1 MTDSDLPFIDE
12 HAIEIEA
19 STTVVWEMLVR
30 HVGGLFGGSVAP
42 RYARVV
48 GCDDQIVGG
57 PQPLAEGSTLPGFH
71 VVIFTPPAELVLA
84 GRHRFSTYVLRFQ
97 TEAISP
103 TRSRLHAETRA
114 AFPGVAGR
122 MYRLAVIGTGGHAV
136 VVRRVLSRV
145 KRSTLHDR
153 STANR

>member
-1 MTDSDLPFIDE
+1 MTDSDVPFIDE
-12 HAIEIEA
+12 HTIEIEA
-19 STTVVWEMLVR
+19 STAAVWETLVQQ
-30 HVGGLFGGSVAP
+30 VGGLFGGSVAP

-48 GCDDQIVGG
+48 GCEDQTVGG

-71 VVIFTPPAELVLA
+71 VEIFTPPNELVLA
-84 GRHRFSTYVLRFQ
+84 GRHRFSTYVLRFR

-114 AFPGVAGR
+114 AFPGVAGGI
-122 MYRLAVIGTGGHAV
+122 YRLAVIGTGGHAV
-136 VVRRVLSRV
+136 VVRRMLSRV
-145 KRSTLHDR
+145 KCSTLHDR

>member
-1 MTDSDLPFIDE
+1 MTDSDVPFIDE
-12 HAIEIEA
+12 HTIEIEA
-19 STTVVWEMLVR
+19 STAAVWETLVQK
-30 HVGGLFGGSVAP
+30 VGGLFGGSVAP

-48 GCDDQIVGG
+48 GCEDQTVGG

-71 VVIFTPPAELVLA
+71 VEIFTPPSVLILA
-84 GRHRFSTYVLRFQ
+84 GHHRFSTYVLRFR

-114 AFPGVAGR
+114 AFPGVAGGI
-122 MYRLAVIGTGGHAV
+122 YRLAVIGTGGHAV
-136 VVRRVLSRV
+136 VVRRMLSRV